1 MIIWIGIIRN
11 ILYFSTKIPFNLVYI
26 LLLLGFKST
35 AVLWIIVMDIL
46 VIALIFKPHE
56 TIHKLKTFYHSI
68 KNSILTVYLLYLVI
82 YSAKNVVS
90 FEPFFYE
97 NRYITS
103 RMPFLTV
110 LIISLYLTYK
120 NVSFSN
126 IFDAFVETKQSLF
139 SLLGIKS
146 RDEIKKQKE
155 REKSYRLERL
165 AAERRKIEALN
176 NITIEQLSTRKEF
189 EFEFFYGKYAPN
201 TLLTVKREL
210 NKNNKERIVG
220 AAMFIN
226 AELLEYNKNKIKNKH
241 VNRSGE
247 SLRSANVP
255 GYDFLAKKFNHIK
268 NGKKIFIWHRTHL
281 IPFRHTL
288 SEGDTIDNLVFAGTA
303 HLNSGNRPD
312 IGYDLWSRSKEIDGR
327 PQRKKD
333 LRQNF
338 TLNEPIKLP
347 DSGIYNLIKEDES
360 IFEKYYKFNMI
371 HDITVPGAPKDS
383 YYSLADVE
391 EVVDEIILDHP
402 DSDFA
407 YGTILEYENDFLL
420 SPRWCTAILIDKTL
434 NKIVFNIKLS
444 NVK

>member
-1 MIIWIGIIRN
+1 M
-11 ILYFSTKIPFNLVYI
+11 
-26 LLLLGFKST
+26 
-35 AVLWIIVMDIL
+35 
-46 VIALIFKPHE
+46 
-56 TIHKLKTFYHSI
+56 
-68 KNSILTVYLLYLVI
+68 
-82 YSAKNVVS
+82 YSHLNR
-90 FEPFFYE
+90 FFYE
-97 NRYITS
+97 GLYISS
-103 RMPFLTV
+103 RLPFIAV
-110 LIISLYLTYK
+110 LMLSLYFIYK
-120 NVSFSN
+120 SYSFN
-126 IFDAFVETKQSLF
+126 NLFDAIGETKKSLF

-146 RDEIKKQKE
+146 KAELKE
-155 REKSYRLERL
+155 EEERRKVQVREML
-165 AAERRKIEALN
+165 AAEKKKLIALSN
-176 NITIEQLSTRKEF
+176 LNIEQLDSRKEF
-189 EFEFFYGKYAPN
+189 EFELFYGKYEPN

-226 AELLEYNKNKIKNKH
+226 AEQLEYNKEKVKNNH
-241 VNRSGE
+241 VNRSDD
-247 SLRSANVP
+247 SRKSADVP

-288 SEGDTIDNLVFAGTA
+288 SEGDNIDNLVFAGTA

-312 IGYDLWSRSKEIDGR
+312 IAYDVWSREDERDGR

-347 DSGIYNLIKEDES
+347 DNGIYNLIKEDES
-360 IFEKYYKFNMI
+360 IFEKYYKFDMT
-371 HDITVPGAPKDS
+371 HDITVPGAPEDS

-407 YGTILEYENDFLL
+407 YGTILEYENEFLL

-434 NKIVFNIKLS
+434 NKVVFNIKLS